1 MAAKDVAP
9 IAPVETDL
17 FGEPGARDE
26 LLRRAAVVGA
36 QRRRQSTSSTQ
47 TRGEVTASAQ
57 KLYRQKGVGRARAG
71 SASAGQRRGGAVT
84 FGPRPRTVRR
94 RLSRRERREALRS
107 LLGAK
112 GSGGPR
118 ASRRGL
124 GRFAQDQGTR
134 GLAGGRRFGRTI
146 AAARHRAARGAP
158 AILTQYSGRDGRTR
172 GCRRVHGCRRGRS
185 RRGDRRRARPP
196 AGSPQWLI
204 PEMS

>member
-26 LLRRAAVVGA
+26 LLRRASVVGA

-107 LLGAK
+107 LLAQKAQADRVHRVETWGDSPK
-112 GSGGPR
+112 TKER
-118 ASRRGL
+118 AAWL
-124 GRFAQDQGTR
+124 ADA
-134 GLAGGRRFGRTI
+134 GLAGRLLLLDTEPPETLRRSSRNIPGVTVERADAVGFMDI
-146 AAARHRAARGAP
+146 AAADHVVATDAALD
-158 AILTQYSGRDGRTR
+158 IL
-172 GCRRVHGCRRGRS
+172 
-185 RRGDRRRARPP
+185 RGDHN
-196 AGSPQWLI
+196 G
-204 PEMS
+204 